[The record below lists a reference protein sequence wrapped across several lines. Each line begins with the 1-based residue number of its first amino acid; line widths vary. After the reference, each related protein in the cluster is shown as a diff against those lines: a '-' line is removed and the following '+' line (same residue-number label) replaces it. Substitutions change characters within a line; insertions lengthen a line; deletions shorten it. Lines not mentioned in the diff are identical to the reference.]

1 MANNSN
7 GNGTG
12 AVAGA
17 ALGVAALA
25 AGAAGAFWLYG
36 AKHSSKHR
44 KLAKSY
50 LLKARAEALE
60 AVEKAKTIDKASY
73 QAIVDKVVA
82 KYSAV
87 SGVTAEE
94 TAQLGKDLRAAWAH
108 ISAAVTPKG
117 AKKAV
122 KKAPAKK
129 PASK

>member
-7 GNGTG
+7 ENSTG

-44 KLAKSY
+44 KIAKSY

-60 AVEKAKTIDKASY
+60 AVEKAKSIDKASY

-82 KYSAV
+82 KYSAL

-94 TAQLGKDLRAAWAH
+94 TAQLTKDLKGAWAH
-108 ISAAVTPKG
+108 ISAVVAPKG
-117 AKKAV
+117 KKVAKKS
-122 KKAPAKK
+122 PAKK
-129 PASK
+129 K